1 MTMTQ
6 KLRHR
11 YHIES
16 LVSPVKALFYCCA
29 TVYCSYLCFD
39 PGRPWCPARL
49 IRATDPLPTRAA
61 GGLPLAHLRV
71 HVGRPRSPILI
82 ALAGVACFPTAAAVR
97 LPLPRLLPPSGDP
110 SCSPCSHGVLF
121 LRRFGASVAPAIA
134 AAAGVEL
141 WMRGVLGGGAA
152 AAPLLCISAPSRC
165 PSSALSCSCPGT
177 AAVAVVKGA
186 DRGSIHELRIHR
198 SCRHLLALAS
208 YSNYKNMS
216 VRPEASP
223 PNRCRKRRHPMPIC
237 SEAHSANDGVSRA
250 DHSNYLED
258 FPTDFNFKA
267 NRPVR
272 RRLCADLP
280 QLHGADNTHQPRTKR
295 KAQTSSCRLDILSS
309 QTGDRDPPT
318 SDAMLNGAPGSSSD
332 FPTDFNFESTRR
344 IRRRLHTHTSDLG
357 QPDRASSPRLHVKRK
372 SSASCRLS
380 EPSCSRIN
388 EVDEDEQQPSNMQ
401 VSSSGHRQRLYLMN
415 TLGYVMPR

>member
-121 LRRFGASVAPAIA
+121 LRRFGASVALRLPRPLVPQLLPCSASLHPRAVPPRPSRA
-134 AAAGVEL
+134 AAQA
-141 WMRGVLGGGAA
+141 
-152 AAPLLCISAPSRC
+152 LLQS
-165 PSSALSCSCPGT
+165 PSSREQTEEASTSSEYTVLT
-177 AAVAVVKGA
+177 AIFAH
-186 DRGSIHELRIHR
+186 IQ
-198 SCRHLLALAS
+198 
-208 YSNYKNMS
+208 NMS
-216 VRPEASP
+216 VRPKHHHLTGVV
-223 PNRCRKRRHPMPIC
+223 NVGILCRYAQRP
-237 SEAHSANDGVSRA
+237 HSANDGVSRA

-267 NRPVR
+267 NRPICPSYMVQTI
-272 RRLCADLP
+272 P
-280 QLHGADNTHQPRTKR
+280 TSPVPNVKR
-295 KAQTSSCRLDILSS
+295 KHLLA
-309 QTGDRDPPT
+309 DPPT